1 MEIFFLVLSCILGFV
16 NLIILVG
23 LAIFL
28 VRLREFVKDVI
39 SVMTGMDDEDD
50 DEYEDDDVEPAV
62 PANSLSSRPKTWDEK
77 YEEEL
82 DAVQRR
88 MREERGQSSLVDL
101 K

>member
-50 DEYEDDDVEPAV
+50 DEYEDDVEPAV